1 MSILSIAVGETAANS
16 QQEKRN
22 KQQTKNSRGWKM
34 KRFYQS
40 GEFKVPVI
48 LASLLIVL
56 IVSGMAQASED
67 LYRRLSMIAKSKG
80 DVTLIQKF
88 NSEAG
93 TIDWTK
99 SSEILF
105 EGNLRLLKAETLTGT
120 EEQTSLFLIRNI
132 NGDLYILSVPPAAVR
147 VKDGD
152 GAFYVGLE
160 KMLEN
165 KMIFRVQTEKR
176 EIGGETYAFARFID
190 HPRQLFFDR
199 IFKLMIILMLF
210 FVMLGM
216 GLTLTMKDFKLVF
229 LNPRGII
236 AGAFLQWVI
245 MPLVAAGLG
254 RLLGFYEAFPFIYV
268 GLVLITVSPG
278 GVTSNLMTYYAKG
291 DLALS
296 ISLTSFSTVL
306 SLVFTP
312 LLLTFYCANLP
323 EVTMPVKLVVQT
335 IIILVIIP
343 LALGMSARSRWPGF
357 SQKATPFFSI
367 LGVIALL
374 FLIIAGLISNIEM
387 FADTERYGFTFYS
400 TVFVLTLL
408 GMLVGGIFPKLVGIN
423 NYQTRA
429 ISLETGLR
437 NATLAMA
444 IALLIQDYM
453 GDFYSSMF
461 FTSGLFGL
469 WMYVAGFLSIGV
481 YKKVLPLEPQAEA
494 ETSG

>member
-1 MSILSIAVGETAANS
+1 M
-16 QQEKRN
+16 R
-22 KQQTKNSRGWKM
+22 
-34 KRFYQS
+34 RFFPD
-40 GEFKVPVI
+40 GGFKAPVI
-48 LASLLIVL
+48 AASALFLVLL
-56 IVSGMAQASED
+56 VSSAAQASED
-67 LYRRLSMIAKSKG
+67 LYRRLSLIAKGRG

-88 NSEAG
+88 NAEAKSM
-93 TIDWTK
+93 DWK
-99 SSEILF
+99 QSAEALF
-105 EGNLRLLKAETLTGT
+105 EGNLRLLKAETLKGA
-120 EEQTSLFLIRNI
+120 EEETNLYLLRNI
-132 NGDLYILSVPPAAVR
+132 NGDLHILAVPPAGER
-147 VKDGD
+147 VKEGK
-152 GAFYVGLE
+152 GAYYAGLE

-165 KMIFRVQTEKR
+165 KMIFRVQAEKR
-176 EIGGETYAFARFID
+176 EVAGETYSFARFID

-199 IFKLMIILMLF
+199 IFKTSIILMLF

-216 GLTLTMKDFKLVF
+216 GLTLTMQDFKLVF
-229 LNPRGII
+229 LKPRGMI

-245 MPLVAAGLG
+245 MPLVAVGMG

-306 SLVFTP
+306 SLLFTP
-312 LLLTFYCANLP
+312 LLLTLYCANLP
-323 EVTMPVKLVVQT
+323 EVSMPLKLVVQT

-343 LALGMSARSRWPGF
+343 LALGMSVRARWSNFAR
-357 SQKATPFFSI
+357 KATPFFSI

-374 FLIIAGLISNIEM
+374 FLIVAGLISNLEM
-387 FADTERYGFTFYS
+387 FADTERYGFAFYS
-400 TVFVLTLL
+400 AVFVLTLL
-408 GMLVGGIFPKLVGIN
+408 GMAVGGIFPKLVGIN

-469 WMYVAGFLSIGV
+469 WMYVAGFLSIAV
-481 YKKVLPLEPQAEA
+481 YGRLLPLEPQTEPGAP
-494 ETSG
+494 G